1 MIYQFLL
8 VVSHIE
14 GCVENVIGELIS
26 ISGLVSC
33 IHFRTNAIVKGMN
46 LSFPSYA

>member
-1 MIYQFLL
+1 MIDQFLL
-8 VVSHIE
+8 VIYHMK

-33 IHFRTNAIVKGMN
+33 IHFRTNVIVKGMN